1 MMPLSDAL
9 FSSRRVLVV
18 GDVMLDRYWSGST
31 SRISPEA
38 PVPVVKISECKNRPG
53 GAANVALNVAALG
66 CQVSLL
72 GLIGDDE
79 QGEAL
84 TKSLHDSGLQCDLL
98 TEPGAMTIT
107 KLRVMSRHQQLI
119 RLDQEDGFKSV
130 DHQRLLRRFQT
141 LLSDTDLVVLS
152 DYDKGT
158 LGSISGQ
165 LIAMCQRADVP
176 VLVDPKGDDFS
187 RYQGATLITP
197 NLSEFEAIVGQC
209 ANELE
214 LVERA
219 EQLMQQLSLQAL
231 LLTRSE
237 AGMTL
242 LHRDEPPL
250 HLPAEVHEVYDVT
263 GAGDTVIAVLAASL
277 ACGFTM
283 HDAATLANRA
293 AGLVVAKLGASSVS
307 LAELR
312 LAFASQAAEISTGV
326 VGVDELLLRVQQ
338 AKHLGESLVM
348 TNGCFDI
355 LHAGHVQYLQQAKA
369 LGDRLIVAV
378 NDDASVAELKGA
390 ERPLNPLAER
400 MALLAALECVDWV
413 VAFSGETPEELICS
427 VSPHILVKGGDYR
440 PEEIAGYDCVMQ
452 SGGSVEVLSFKN
464 GCSTTSLVE
473 KIRRS

>member
-1 MMPLSDAL
+1 MPLSATL
-9 FSSRRVLVV
+9 FSAHNVLVV

-31 SRISPEA
+31 DRISPEA

-72 GLIGDDE
+72 GLMGDDE

-84 TKSLHDSGLQCDLL
+84 KLSLLESGLHNELL
-98 TEPGAMTIT
+98 TEPGSMTIS

-119 RLDQEDGFKSV
+119 RLDQEDGFESV
-130 DHQRLLRRFQT
+130 DHQRLLRRFQV
-141 LLSDTDLVVLS
+141 LLPQADLVILS

-158 LGSISGQ
+158 LSSISGQ
-165 LIAMCQRADVP
+165 LISACRSANVP
-176 VLVDPKGDDFS
+176 VLVDPKGGDFS
-187 RYQGATLITP
+187 RYVGATLITP
-197 NLSEFEAIVGQC
+197 NLSEFEAIVGHC

-214 LVERA
+214 LMERA
-219 EQLMQQLSLQAL
+219 EKLMQELALEAL

-237 AGMTL
+237 AGMSL
-242 LHRDEPPL
+242 LRRNAPPL
-250 HLPAEVHEVYDVT
+250 HLPAEVQEVYDVT

-277 ACGFTM
+277 ACGFSM
-283 HDAATLANRA
+283 ADAAILANRA

-312 LAFASQAAEISTGV
+312 AAFALESAEILRGV
-326 VGVDELLLRVQQ
+326 MTDDELLLRVQQ
-338 AKHLGESLVM
+338 AKHLGESVVM

-369 LGDRLIVAV
+369 LGNRLIVAV
-378 NDDASVAELKGA
+378 NDDASVAALKGA

-413 VAFSGETPEELICS
+413 VAFSGETPEELICA
-427 VSPHILVKGGDYR
+427 VLPHILVKGGDYR
-440 PEEIAGYDCVMQ
+440 PEQIAGYDCVMQ
-452 SGGSVEVLSFKN
+452 SGGDVRVLAFKN
-464 GCSTTSLVE
+464 GCSTSSLVE